1 MTRQELNKKVS
12 DLWCAYL
19 EKPENKSMC
28 KMLGKIPHL
37 YFVHFLSK
45 NSYGYKENDVR
56 YVKNMLGYVGV
67 DEETAQQF
75 FDEFIDKQYP
85 QSYNFH

>member
-1 MTRQELNKKVS
+1 MTREELNKKVS

-19 EKPENKSMC
+19 DRPENKSMSKTIC
-28 KMLGKIPHL
+28 KIPHL
-37 YFVHFLSK
+37 YFVNYLSK
-45 NSYGYKENDVR
+45 NSYGYKDNDVQ

-67 DEETAQQF
+67 DEETAKQF

-85 QSYNFH
+85 QSYNFN